1 MNKEDSLL
9 HGSEHIFLVTK
20 AEQGMR
26 LDAFLSL
33 KFPDYSRSFLQK
45 IIKQDLVNINT
56 IKTKKNSFCLKK
68 NDTISLIIPEKK
80 EPAVFAKED
89 LSHLQIQIIFQN
101 NDFAIIS
108 KPAGLIVHAN
118 HAKMTEP
125 TLVTWLTH
133 AFNDITQVGYQDRPG
148 IVHRLDKNTSGLMII
163 PLTNPAFAIFSKLF
177 KDRKIQKTYIAIV
190 KGHPQNTGT
199 FSGSIARHPAIRNKM
214 TIDHNG
220 RNALTHYKVLEHFSK
235 ESLVTVQPVTG
246 RTHQIRVH
254 FAAAG
259 HSLIGDEVYGTKS
272 HFIQR
277 HALHAQKIAFI
288 YKDQAYEFETNTP
301 DDFNNCIASLRSQ
314 L

>member
-1 MNKEDSLL
+1 MNKEVSLL
-9 HGSEHIFLVTK
+9 HGSEHIFVVTK

-56 IKTKKNSFCLKK
+56 IKTKKNSFCLKQ
-68 NDTISLIIPEKK
+68 NDIISLIIPEKK
-80 EPAVFAKED
+80 EPVIFAKED
-89 LSHLQIQIIFQN
+89 LSHLQVKIIFQN
-101 NDFAIIS
+101 SDFAIIA

-133 AFNDITQVGYQDRPG
+133 AFNDIAQVGYQDRPG

-177 KDRKIQKTYIAIV
+177 KDRKIQKTYTAIV
-190 KGHPQNTGT
+190 KGHPQNTGV
-199 FSGSIARHPAIRNKM
+199 FSGSIARHPTIRNKM

-259 HSLIGDEVYGTKS
+259 HSLIGDEVYGSRS
-272 HFIQR
+272 HLIQR

-288 YKDQAYEFETNTP
+288 YKDQAYEFETNMP
-301 DDFNNCIASLRSQ
+301 DDFNDCIARLKKD
-314 L
+314 